1 MADATQTDTTEFDLV
16 IIGGGPGGYVAAIRA
31 AQLGLKVACVEKRG
45 KLGGTCLNVGCIPS
59 KALLQS
65 SEFFHEACH
74 GFDNH
79 GIEVK
84 PKLNLAKMLARKD
97 KIVSDLTGGIEFLF
111 KKNKVTYIKGS
122 GKIDAAGKVSVTT
135 GDDKGKI
142 LTCKNIIIATGSKST
157 PIPGIEID
165 EKQIVTSTGALE
177 FSKVPKHLVVIG
189 GGVIGLELG
198 SVWMRL
204 GAEVTIV
211 EFLDRILPFADGEIS
226 KQMIR
231 TLKKQGM
238 KFKLK
243 TKVMSATKTK
253 SAVSLKTEAA
263 TGGKDAEI
271 DCDAVLLSVGRV
283 AYTHGLGLDD
293 LGVDRDPRGIIQV
306 DDNYQTN
313 VAGIYAIGDC
323 VPGPMLAHKAEEDGI
338 VCVER
343 LMGQKSHVDYNLVP
357 GVVYTWPEIADVGA
371 REEELKQQSID
382 YNVGKFPFQAN
393 SRAKAN
399 GYGDGFIKI
408 LSDAKTDK
416 VLGAHMIGPAVGEL
430 IHEIVTIMEFG
441 GSAEDIARTC
451 HAHPTFSEAVKE
463 AAMEA
468 SNGGLSAIHK

>member
-1 MADATQTDTTEFDLV
+1 MADATEFDLV
-16 IIGGGPGGYVAAIRA
+16 VIGGGPGGYVAAIRA
-31 AQLGLKVACVEKRG
+31 AQLGMNVACVEKRG

-65 SEFFHEACH
+65 SEYFHEANH
-74 GFDNH
+74 GFADH
-79 GIEVK
+79 GIDVK
-84 PKLNLAKMLARKD
+84 PKLNLKNMLGRKD

-111 KKNKVTYIKGS
+111 KKNKVTYIKGA
-122 GKIDAAGKVSVTT
+122 GKIEAAGKVAVSE
-135 GDDKGKI
+135 GDDKGRTLI
-142 LTCKNIIIATGSKST
+142 CKNIIIATGSEST

-204 GAEVTIV
+204 GAEVTVV
-211 EFLDRILPFADGEIS
+211 EFLDRILPFSDGEVS
-226 KQMIR
+226 KVMAR

-243 TKVMSATKTK
+243 TKVVEAKKSKTG
-253 SAVSLKTEAA
+253 VILKTEAA
-263 TGGKDAEI
+263 AGGAGDEI
-271 DCDAVLLSVGRV
+271 KCDAVLLSVGRRP
-283 AYTHGLGLDD
+283 YTEGLGLDE
-293 LGVDRDPRGIIQV
+293 LGVERDARGVIQV
-306 DDNYQTN
+306 SADFQTN

-338 VCVER
+338 VCVEK
-343 LMGQKSHVDYNLVP
+343 MVGQKPHIDYNLVP
-357 GVVYTWPEIADVGA
+357 GVVYTWPEVADVGA
-371 REEELKQQSID
+371 REEQLKEQSID
-382 YNVGKFPFQAN
+382 YKVGKFPFMAN

-399 GYGDGFIKI
+399 SFTDGFVKI
-408 LSDAKTDK
+408 LTDAKTDK
-416 VLGAHMIGPAVGEL
+416 VLGAHIIGPAAGEM
-430 IHEIVTIMEFG
+430 IHEIVIIMEFG

-463 AAMEA
+463 AAMDA
-468 SNGGLSAIHK
+468 AGTGPIHM

>member
-1 MADATQTDTTEFDLV
+1 MSDATEYDLV

-31 AQLGLKVACVEKRG
+31 AQLGMKVACVEKRG

-59 KALLQS
+59 KAMLQS
-65 SEFFHEACH
+65 SEFFHEANH
-74 GFDNH
+74 SFGDH

-84 PKLNLAKMLARKD
+84 PKLNLKNMLGRKD
-97 KIVSDLTGGIEFLF
+97 KIVSDLTSGIEFLF

-122 GKIDAAGKVSVTT
+122 GKIDAPGKVSVTD
-135 GDDKGKI
+135 GDDKGKA
-142 LTCKNIIIATGSKST
+142 LTCKNIIIATGSEST

-177 FSKVPKHLVVIG
+177 FDKVPKHLVVIG

-204 GAEVTIV
+204 GAEVTVV
-211 EFLDRILPFADGEIS
+211 EYLDRILPFADGEVS
-226 KQMIR
+226 KVMAR

-243 TKVMSATKTK
+243 TKVVEAKK
-253 SAVSLKTEAA
+253 SKSGVILKTEAA
-263 TGGKDAEI
+263 AGGSGEEI
-271 DCDAVLLSVGRV
+271 KCDAVLLSVGRRP
-283 AYTHGLGLDD
+283 YTEGLGLDE
-293 LGVDRDPRGIIQV
+293 LGVAHDPRGVIQV
-306 DDNYQTN
+306 GHDYQSN

-338 VCVER
+338 VCVE
-343 LMGQKSHVDYNLVP
+343 MMTGQKPHIDYNLVP
-357 GVVYTWPEIADVGA
+357 GVVYTWPEVADVGA
-371 REEELKQQSID
+371 TEEQLKEQGID
-382 YNVGKFPFQAN
+382 YKVGKFPFMAN

-399 GYGDGFIKI
+399 SFTDGFVKI
-408 LSDAKTDK
+408 LADKKTDK
-416 VLGAHMIGPAVGEL
+416 VLGAHMIGPAVGEM
-430 IHEIVTIMEFG
+430 IHEIVIIMEFG

-463 AAMEA
+463 AAMDA
-468 SNGGLSAIHK
+468 AGTGPIHM